1 MVSFLDILAHFF
13 DNTSAIAVKTAVYTF
28 HELRDVKMRSFG
40 GIDRYRGRLY
50 QEAVVVRYSRSR
62 FIHSLGNVWG
72 DGFQGLTLG
81 HEGTV
86 AMQTSMDS

>member
-40 GIDRYRGRLY
+40 SIDRYRGRLY
-50 QEAVVVRYSRSR
+50 QEAVVGR
-62 FIHSLGNVWG
+62 
-72 DGFQGLTLG
+72 
-81 HEGTV
+81 
-86 AMQTSMDS
+86 